1 MTIKKNSSQQSYYKY
16 INTIIVYQ
24 TAWNIIRLKKDIDL
38 AESISEKEIT
48 LAEKR
53 HNLKTI
59 VNDLLGVYE
68 QIKRKNTDEI

>member
-1 MTIKKNSSQQSYYKY
+1 MEHYSFE
-16 INTIIVYQ
+16 
-24 TAWNIIRLKKDIDL
+24 KDIDL